1 MATVTIRTNPQWL
14 ADLRS
19 WRPLLPMLNSVWEWA
34 QTILNLPG
42 DKKPLFYTMA
52 TVRLK
57 ERGLIW
63 SRTIAVHTKMKGV
76 ISLMFP
82 DRHITPPIPM
92 EVCDKQVFWWRK
104 SPYMN
109 LDLNGDKCGFSA
121 YLAFSRGPEIFS
133 DCDQRLAYC
142 CLPICSFFSLSFS
155 HQLPLL
161 FSQKRLWLLW
171 DISQTHPAA
180 VLSLL
185 GTVT

>member
-19 WRPLLPMLNSVWEWA
+19 WRPLLPMLNSVWECS

-57 ERGLIW
+57 GRRLIW

-82 DRHITPPIPM
+82 DRHITPPSLWKCVTNKSSDGGRVLTWTWTWMGINAVSLLTLLSA
-92 EVCDKQVFWWRK
+92 EAQRFSLIAIRDWHTVVCLSV
-104 SPYMN
+104 
-109 LDLNGDKCGFSA
+109 L
-121 YLAFSRGPEIFS
+121 
-133 DCDQRLAYC
+133 
-142 CLPICSFFSLSFS
+142 FFLFHSLINCLSFS
-155 HQLPLL
+155 PRKDSDCCEISHKRILLPCCL
-161 FSQKRLWLLW
+161 F
-171 DISQTHPAA
+171 
-180 VLSLL
+180 
-185 GTVT
+185 